1 VVTANAIHSDD
12 GHDATSRP
20 DVAAGGGA
28 NVDGKDEAAGPA
40 VSPWPELLP

>member
-20 DVAAGGGA
+20 DVAAA
-28 NVDGKDEAAGPA
+28 DDDGVGDGEWAEAAAGKPQL
-40 VSPWPELLP
+40 ELLA

>member
-20 DVAAGGGA
+20 DGVAADDGGVG
-28 NVDGKDEAAGPA
+28 DGEWADAAAG
-40 VSPWPELLP
+40 WPRLELRA